1 MKLYSHLKE
10 KRECYMCDRHFG
22 SLGDEQLRIHAWS
35 HYTAAV
41 CRLCGFIRGR
51 TDQLKDHRRKAHPGV
66 KDSITLKIVKENWEL
81 ANETVSL
88 PDQCPAFPVVI
99 DKTGKPKPPTTK
111 VQRDAREVLKE
122 IQLRTHQSP
131 KKAKLID
138 SPPMQKKARA
148 AKRLRSPT
156 PEPYSPT
163 RPEMMAD
170 VTPAVKRR
178 VRYDSGIST
187 DSSTH
192 KYPECYRRK
201 ERTDNDNAKPM
212 DTFTRNRIATIE
224 AKIAHLTNFL
234 ALNKNLEVVVET
246 ELNQIRAELV
256 RLKFPVNT
264 Y

>member
-1 MKLYSHLKE
+1 M
-10 KRECYMCDRHFG
+10 
-22 SLGDEQLRIHAWS
+22 
-35 HYTAAV
+35 
-41 CRLCGFIRGR
+41 
-51 TDQLKDHRRKAHPGV
+51 
-66 KDSITLKIVKENWEL
+66 
-81 ANETVSL
+81 
-88 PDQCPAFPVVI
+88 
-99 DKTGKPKPPTTK
+99 
-111 VQRDAREVLKE
+111 

-163 RPEMMAD
+163 RLEMMTD

-178 VRYDSGIST
+178 VRNDSGILT
-187 DSSTH
+187 DSSTQ
-192 KYPECYRRK
+192 KYPACYRKK
-201 ERTDNDNAKPM
+201 ERTDNDNVKPM
-212 DTFTRNRIATIE
+212 DIFTRNRIATIE
-224 AKIAHLTNFL
+224 AKIATLTNFL

>member
-1 MKLYSHLKE
+1 
-10 KRECYMCDRHFG
+10 
-22 SLGDEQLRIHAWS
+22 
-35 HYTAAV
+35 
-41 CRLCGFIRGR
+41 
-51 TDQLKDHRRKAHPGV
+51 
-66 KDSITLKIVKENWEL
+66 
-81 ANETVSL
+81 
-88 PDQCPAFPVVI
+88 
-99 DKTGKPKPPTTK
+99 
-111 VQRDAREVLKE
+111 
-122 IQLRTHQSP
+122 
-131 KKAKLID
+131 
-138 SPPMQKKARA
+138 
-148 AKRLRSPT
+148 
-156 PEPYSPT
+156 
-163 RPEMMAD
+163 MAD

-212 DTFTRNRIATIE
+212 DTFTRNRIA
-224 AKIAHLTNFL
+224 HLTNFL